1 MADVSSRFANAST
14 VQSRVIVIP
23 MQERRP
29 ARKQELPREEAQL
42 LNTLFD
48 DELYTRVNRLYQA
61 GWTLQAIGNA
71 FEPRRTRST
80 IRFWANRRHTT
91 VDTPVQEM
99 PTPKYKARG
108 YVSRRPKS
116 PGIDPATRE
125 RINHIAPLARRY
137 RAKMGDGTVEA
148 RANLELTELC
158 MFLVGENVTVRELA
172 EATGVTY
179 RAMARRLGR

>member
-1 MADVSSRFANAST
+1 M
-14 VQSRVIVIP
+14 
-23 MQERRP
+23 ERRP
-29 ARKQELPREEAQL
+29 ARKQELPREEAEL

-48 DELYTRVNRLYQA
+48 DELYTRINKLYQA

-71 FEPRRTRST
+71 FEPKRTRST
-80 IRFWANRRHTT
+80 IRFWANRRH
-91 VDTPVQEM
+91 VPAETPVQEL

-108 YVSRRPKS
+108 YISRRPKS

-125 RINHIAPLARRY
+125 RIDYLAPLARRY
-137 RAKMGDGTVEA
+137 RAKMGAGTTEA
-148 RANLELTELC
+148 HANRELTELC

-172 EATGVTY
+172 EAAGVTY